1 MWNLLKSKCMLICQ
15 RKAVFWLNGCNLC
28 MASRLQKV
36 YKSYKHMLT
45 SLPKNLCYAFQ
56 LMLTRIRDL
65 GKPRISVDVKS
76 IIRRSIRPKIRI
88 HSVDDIQL
96 R

>member
-1 MWNLLKSKCMLICQ
+1 L
-15 RKAVFWLNGCNLC
+15 
-28 MASRLQKV
+28 
-36 YKSYKHMLT
+36 MLT
-45 SLPKNLCYAFQ
+45 S
-56 LMLTRIRDL
+56 IRDL